1 MWQRCMFVAGLIVIV
16 ILITVMSFGK
26 YSGSKKA
33 VDLLKILLDMEMDL
47 WIMWGADANRT

>member
-1 MWQRCMFVAGLIVIV
+1 MLVAGLIVIV

-33 VDLLKILLDMEMDL
+33 VDLLTLWLDMDMDML
-47 WIMWGADANRT
+47 IIWVIWISTWTCG

>member
-1 MWQRCMFVAGLIVIV
+1 MLVAGLIVIV

-47 WIMWGADANRT
+47 WIMWGG